1 MSSSGPTLSHTHG
14 FHNVPRG
21 PFTVTPA
28 PGSTVQQSPGRQQY
42 AMLPRVG
49 NPTSITSVH
58 PNPNVEREKRRAGH
72 NAAANAATN
81 AAATNAAATSP
92 SSRKRSTRKRSRK
105 QRSRKQ
111 RR

>member
-14 FHNVPRG
+14 YTNVPRAG

-28 PGSTVQQSPGRQQY
+28 PGSMKQQSPSGQQY

-49 NPTSITSVH
+49 NPTSTTSVH
-58 PNPNVEREKRRAGH
+58 PNPNVEREERRAKL
-72 NAAANAATN
+72 AAAAA
-81 AAATNAAATSP
+81 P
-92 SSRKRSTRKRSRK
+92 SVSMPVDFSAPSRKRSTRKRSRK